1 MFGASPT
8 YFVTRP
14 DGTRTALVE
23 VDQLP
28 ASIKIAGV
36 PANLPAVDAAD
47 MTCVG
52 NMERGSFHYI
62 IEIAAVSPS
71 ASFSAETE
79 SPLLSGNGED
89 KEPQNGLGKK
99 KAQVSPNSMVRDSY
113 LRDTFADRTSFDSTM
128 DYIAA
133 LSLLVPLLLSQLRSW
148 SQFRSWFQ
156 PPSWL
161 QPPSWFQLPLPLPFR
176 PLLLLQLPLQHWRIK
191 CQESRLERSVS
202 VHTGFA
208 PEAATLCS
216 RAAYIVM

>member
-14 DGTRTALVE
+14 DGSRTALVE

-36 PANLPAVDAAD
+36 PADLPAVDAAD

-71 ASFSAETE
+71 ASSSARTE

-89 KEPQNGLGKK
+89 RGPQNGLGKK
-99 KAQVSPNSMVRDSY
+99 KAQASPNSMVRE
-113 LRDTFADRTSFDSTM
+113 THIFE
-128 DYIAA
+128 I
-133 LSLLVPLLLSQLRSW
+133 
-148 SQFRSWFQ
+148 
-156 PPSWL
+156 
-161 QPPSWFQLPLPLPFR
+161 
-176 PLLLLQLPLQHWRIK
+176 
-191 CQESRLERSVS
+191 
-202 VHTGFA
+202 
-208 PEAATLCS
+208 
-216 RAAYIVM
+216 